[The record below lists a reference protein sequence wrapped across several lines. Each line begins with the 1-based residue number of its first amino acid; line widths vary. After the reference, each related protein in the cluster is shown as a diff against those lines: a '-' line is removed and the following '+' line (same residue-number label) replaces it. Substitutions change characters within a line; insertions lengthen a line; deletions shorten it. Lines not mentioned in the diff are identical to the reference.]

1 MQHHFIILA
10 SLLALAAC
18 GKSEETIT
26 VKDDS
31 GEAATAVATAAP
43 DGKSNTTTIK
53 ADGVE
58 MTMSQGGKVDFPGY
72 APQYPGSTIGGSTT
86 SKSNDG
92 KSSQTFELKTAD
104 KPADVMAFYKAK
116 LIAGKRAIAMETS
129 TPEGGMIM
137 SDKDADGVGVV
148 VNVEVKNDTT
158 VATIISSKGY

>member
-1 MQHHFIILA
+1 MQHGLKILA

-18 GKSEETIT
+18 GKSEETVT
-26 VKDDS
+26 VQD
-31 GEAATAVATAAP
+31 EAGAEATAVATAAP
-43 DGKSNTTTIK
+43 EEQSSTATIK
-53 ADGVE
+53 SDGVE
-58 MTMSQGGKVDFPGY
+58 MTMSQGGKVDFPAY

-104 KPADVMAFYKAK
+104 KPADVMAFYKAS
-116 LIAGKRAIAMETS
+116 LIAGKRAIAMESS

-137 SDKDADGVGVV
+137 CEEGADGVGVV
-148 VNVEVKNDTT
+148 VNVEVKNDMT